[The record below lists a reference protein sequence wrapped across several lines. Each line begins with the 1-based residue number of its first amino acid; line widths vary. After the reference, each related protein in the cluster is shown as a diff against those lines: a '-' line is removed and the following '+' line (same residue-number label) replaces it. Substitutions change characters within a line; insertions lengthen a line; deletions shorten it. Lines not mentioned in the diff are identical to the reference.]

1 MALPA
6 PAADTDRLGGLHH
19 EAVERLV
26 RFLARRIPAV
36 REVNQRLEEETDRQ
50 NEAGADKLAATLG
63 ELGALCATAPSSSA
77 EQLAEFDRL
86 EDTLRRRMTETW
98 EGLLELRMG
107 EVDELWERY
116 ELRARPL
123 QARDEL
129 IGCPSKHEIDRLRH
143 KCEAHFE
150 IGSRA
155 KHESS
160 WERWE
165 TGSEAFIVTAE
176 TATAL
181 LDGLGMTISAA
192 NRHRRDLRRDR
203 GARRLSI
210 LAIAISVVV
219 GVGGVV
225 TGSLLRDD
233 PKQPPD
239 ITIQAP
245 PLLPSPARPETGD
258 PGLTPEKSLRRDSG
272 GTPARPGAT
281 RR

>member
-6 PAADTDRLGGLHH
+6 PVDNDQLEGLHR

-26 RFLARRIPAV
+26 HFLADRIPTV
-36 REVNQRLEEETDRQ
+36 REANQRLEDETDRQ
-50 NEAGADKLAATLG
+50 NEAGAEKLAATLG
-63 ELGALCATAPSSSA
+63 ELGALCATAPSSSD

-86 EDTLRRRMTETW
+86 EGTLRRRMTETW

-129 IGCPSKHEIDRLRH
+129 SGCPSKHEIDRLRH
-143 KCEAHFE
+143 KCQAHFQT
-150 IGSRA
+150 GSCA
-155 KHESS
+155 KRESS

-165 TGSEAFIVTAE
+165 AGTDAFIAAAE
-176 TATAL
+176 TATTL
-181 LDGLGMTISAA
+181 LEGLGKTMSAA
-192 NRHRRDLRRDR
+192 NRHRDDLRRDR

-210 LAIAISVVV
+210 LAIAISLVV

-225 TGSLLRDD
+225 TGWLLRKDA
-233 PKQPPD
+233 KQPPD
-239 ITIQAP
+239 VTIQAP
-245 PLLPSPARPETGD
+245 PFFPPPARPETAD
-258 PGLTPEKSLRRDSG
+258 PRFTPETGSRRDSG
-272 GTPARPGAT
+272 GKRALPGAA